1 MILVALVPQLVHACE
16 MEEPKDFPAMPLSDM
31 QLVGLLQL
39 VIEQEK
45 QLLLVRAHLIALEQ
59 VIVEL
64 AGHDVKEKL
73 AQYTQEILASP
84 KFDPTRE
91 TVKALEQMIV
101 QLLPSSGEKN

>member
-1 MILVALVPQLVHACE
+1 MPRLVHACE
-16 MEEPKDFPAMPLSDM
+16 MEEPKDLPSMPLSDM

-59 VIVEL
+59 ITVEL
-64 AGHDVKEKL
+64 AGPDMKDRL

-84 KFDPTRE
+84 KFDATRE

>member
-1 MILVALVPQLVHACE
+1 
-16 MEEPKDFPAMPLSDM
+16 MEEPKDLPSMPLSDM

-59 VIVEL
+59 ITVEL
-64 AGHDVKEKL
+64 AGLDMKDRL

-84 KFDPTRE
+84 KFDATRE

>member
-1 MILVALVPQLVHACE
+1 

-45 QLLLVRAHLIALEQ
+45 ELLLVRAHLIALEQ
-59 VIVEL
+59 VTIEL
-64 AGHDVKEKL
+64 AGHDMKDKLSQYAKEV
-73 AQYTQEILASP
+73 LASP
-84 KFDPTRE
+84 KFDATRE

>member
-1 MILVALVPQLVHACE
+1 

-59 VIVEL
+59 ITVEL
-64 AGHDVKEKL
+64 AGHDMKGKL

-84 KFDPTRE
+84 KFDATRE

-101 QLLPSSGEKN
+101 QLLPSSREKN